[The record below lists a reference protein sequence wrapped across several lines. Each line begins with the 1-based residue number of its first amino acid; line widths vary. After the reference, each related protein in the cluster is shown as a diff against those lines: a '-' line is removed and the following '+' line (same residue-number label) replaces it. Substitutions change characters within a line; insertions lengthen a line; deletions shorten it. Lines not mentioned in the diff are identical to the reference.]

1 MSGSLAQAM
10 PGCGCV
16 AGRTDEIA
24 GAPLRGDV
32 WGCLRRFESL
42 RRAAPSPAALSA
54 GGQVFALCSSEAA
67 GMLGGSG
74 LEALFFA
81 ANSAQWRP
89 GAGARVDIAVTLGA
103 LPRVG
108 AAGGPDDPHPH

>member
-10 PGCGCV
+10 SGCGGV

-42 RRAAPSPAALSA
+42 RRAALSPAALSA
-54 GGQVFALCSSEAA
+54 GGQVCALQQRDCGHAWRLWARGLVFCS
-67 GMLGGSG
+67 
-74 LEALFFA
+74 
-81 ANSAQWRP
+81 
-89 GAGARVDIAVTLGA
+89 
-103 LPRVG
+103 
-108 AAGGPDDPHPH
+108 